1 MQDHDRFYLDAT
13 KTGENK
19 VRETVTLTMLNQ
31 GDDVPNGDVQFLTDT
46 GAECNVLPLTVY
58 QKVTGDMDLNKLD
71 KNKRSVLILA
81 NGYEQ
86 PFEGRAVMKVS
97 RDSQTHK
104 IVVNEVKGQ
113 GYEPILCKQT
123 LNDMGMIQILDSD
136 QQPR

>member
-1 MQDHDRFYLDAT
+1 MIDSIWTQPKQV
-13 KTGENK
+13 KTG
-19 VRETVTLTMLNQ
+19 VTLTMLNQ
-31 GDDVPNGDVQFLTDT
+31 RDDVPNGDVQFLMDT
-46 GAECNVLPLTVY
+46 WAECNVLPLTVY

-86 PFEGRAVMKVS
+86 PIEGRAVMKVS

-136 QQPR
+136 QQPG